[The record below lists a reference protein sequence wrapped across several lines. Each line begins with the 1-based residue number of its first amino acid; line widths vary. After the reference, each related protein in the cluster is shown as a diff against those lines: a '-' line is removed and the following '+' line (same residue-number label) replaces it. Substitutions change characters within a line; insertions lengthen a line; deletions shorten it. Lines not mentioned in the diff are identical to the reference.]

1 MDSAEGPPPQPP
13 LMKSDGSTYP
23 WRIEEDDVLL
33 ELGQELQAV
42 PVVRADPPLQPH
54 RPDVVPEEA
63 VPTVG

>member
-1 MDSAEGPPPQPP
+1 
-13 LMKSDGSTYP
+13 MKSDGSTYP

-54 RPDVVPEEA
+54 RPDVVLEEA